1 MVESGDNDG
10 DMIGGR
16 RSRAK
21 TEKEERVERYDQ
33 TIKEYRSG
41 AWTSIRQ
48 CAAYFRVDH
57 SSLSKLLKDPEAKYK
72 RKGRVSPSI
81 YSTGGG
87 CYCWSHHLVYG
98 DRCWIGHLP
107 G

>member
-1 MVESGDNDG
+1 MVESGDNDGDG

-16 RSRAK
+16 RSRAN
-21 TEKEERVERYDQ
+21 TEEERIERYDQ
-33 TIKEYRSG
+33 AIKEYRSG

-72 RKGRVSPSI
+72 EKEI
-81 YSTGGG
+81 
-87 CYCWSHHLVYG
+87 C
-98 DRCWIGHLP
+98 
-107 G
+107 

>member
-1 MVESGDNDG
+1 MVECGDNDG
-10 DMIGGR
+10 DSDMIGGR

-72 RKGRVSPSI
+72 GKG
-81 YSTGGG
+81 
-87 CYCWSHHLVYG
+87 
-98 DRCWIGHLP
+98 
-107 G
+107 